1 MKKISVVC
9 LAILL
14 ASTLCLAEEPNV
26 KPVFDE
32 TTLKANQN
40 IGAWGKAV
48 SGLRCRIET
57 DKQAYKV
64 GEKISITLTWQ
75 NVSDN
80 ELGLFFSD
88 DDIAYRLL
96 SVRREDGSVPL
107 GRLIMIKNSPKNKP
121 IIESQGSYA
130 RDLTASIL
138 KEYLKED
145 WLLKHQK
152 KSGNLILKFDGKL
165 LGEFPILLDR
175 PGNFYLSLN
184 YFLPSD
190 SFLAKKEPDIWTGD
204 ITSEEVMIRVEE
216 NK

>member
-1 MKKISVVC
+1 MKKISAVC

-14 ASTLCLAEEPNV
+14 VSALCLAEEPGITLATGGTAV
-26 KPVFDE
+26 KV
-32 TTLKANQN
+32 NQN
-40 IGAWGKAV
+40 IGDWGKAV

-57 DKQAYKV
+57 DKQVYKV
-64 GEKISITLTWQ
+64 GEKISVTLTWQ

-80 ELGLFFSD
+80 ELGLFYSD

-96 SVRREDGSVPL
+96 SLRREDGSVPL

-121 IIESQGSYA
+121 IIEPQGIYS
-130 RDLTASIL
+130 RNLTASL
-138 KEYLKED
+138 FEEYLKEA

-165 LGEFPILLDR
+165 LEEFPILLDK
-175 PGNFYLSLN
+175 PGKFYIAFN
-184 YFLPSD
+184 YFFPSD
-190 SFLAKKEPDIWTGD
+190 SFLAKKDPNIWTGD
-204 ITSEEVMIRVEE
+204 ITSEEVMIKVEE